1 MNRRQLPLNAL
12 RVFETV
18 ARHLSFTRSADYL
31 CLTQGAVS
39 RQILALEEY
48 YGFAL
53 FTRHAK
59 GLKLTAEAEQLLPA
73 VQESF
78 ARLEEVSL
86 RLTRQRTELSL
97 KVPTCVMRWILP
109 KIMAFQTQ
117 HPDIQ
122 MQLTTTWHHDVDFR
136 AEAFDAAIIYG
147 APPPA
152 DVSAIKLFDEALTP
166 VCAPSTFD
174 NKPLYTA
181 QDLAGHTLLHPT
193 RDHRDWKMWLS
204 FANANDISST
214 AGQSFETLD
223 LATNAAVQGFGI
235 AIGDYELAGEDI
247 ENKRLLM
254 PFPDILLATGAAY
267 YLVYPDCVAHQH
279 KMVTFS
285 AWIDQRLGSSSKVT
299 ADAGESA

>member
-39 RQILALEEY
+39 RQILALEAY

-59 GLKLTAEAEQLLPA
+59 GLQLTPEAEQLLPA

-97 KVPTCVMRWILP
+97 KVPTCVMRWLLP

-117 HPDIQ
+117 HPEIQ

-147 APPPA
+147 PPPA
-152 DVSAIKLFDEALTP
+152 VHISAIKLFDEALTP
-166 VCAPSTFD
+166 VCAPITFD
-174 NKPLYTA
+174 NKPLHTPR
-181 QDLAGHTLLHPT
+181 DLAGHTLLHPT

-204 FANANDISST
+204 YANANDISST
-214 AGQSFETLD
+214 GGQSFETLD
-223 LATNAAVQGFGI
+223 LATNAAVQGFGV
-235 AIGDYELAGEDI
+235 AIGDYELVREDV
-247 ENKRLLM
+247 ESKRLIM
-254 PFPDILLATGAAY
+254 PFRDTVLTTGAAY

-285 AWIDQRLGSSSKVT
+285 GWMTLPLTNSANDGSR
-299 ADAGESA
+299 